1 MKGNAKVI
9 AVLNEALQE
18 ELLAINQ
25 YFLHSEMC
33 ENWKYEA
40 LSKFIKKQS
49 IDEMKHAE
57 KLIERILFLDATP
70 SLTGPAQLKIGKT
83 VKEQL
88 ASDLELELG
97 AVKMYNR
104 SIKVARD
111 EGDNASAEFL
121 KTLLVDEE
129 EHVDW
134 LEAQLHLIEDIGYEQ
149 YLAQQLK
156 KD

>member
-9 AVLNEALQE
+9 DVLNEALKE

-25 YFLHSEMC
+25 YFLHAEMC

-57 KLIERILFLDATP
+57 KLVERILFLDATP
-70 SLTGPAQLKIGKT
+70 TLVGPTQLKIGKN

-97 AVKMYNR
+97 AVKLYNHA
-104 SIKVARD
+104 IQLARN
-111 EGDNASAEFL
+111 EGDNATAEFFQGIL
-121 KTLLVDEE
+121 KDEE
-129 EHVDW
+129 DHVDW
-134 LEAQLHLIEDIGYEQ
+134 LESQLHLIEDIGYER
-149 YLAQQLK
+149 YLAEQLK
-156 KD
+156 KG